1 MAFDGFRPLDER
13 SLLDYLKATPSLAA
27 KLGNQ
32 FDKLQIKEIGDGNL
46 NFVFVVKGASGSLVV
61 KQALPYIRCIG
72 ESWPMTKDRAYF
84 EALALEE
91 HGRLCPNHVPEVY
104 HFDREMSLIGMR
116 YIEPPHINLRKG
128 LIAAVEYPFLADH
141 ISDYM
146 SKTLFYTSLL
156 YLTTTNHKSAVA
168 KFCGNVA
175 MCRHTAQV
183 IFSDPYKVSEY
194 NRWNSPYLDVDAE
207 AVREDNVLKLE
218 VAQLKSKF
226 CESSQALIH
235 GDLHTSS
242 LMVTVNSTQVID
254 PEFAFYGPMGFDVG
268 AFIGNLILAY
278 YAQDGLANEGD
289 DRKVYKKWLLKTIS
303 DTWNLFHTKFTAL
316 WDKHKDGPGE
326 AYLSEI
332 YNNSELHLLVK
343 EKYMEEL
350 FHDTLGFGAAKM
362 IRRIVGVAH
371 VEDLESIEDASTRGM
386 CERKA
391 LDFAKKLMKERTK
404 FHSISEVVSAIQ
416 HLDNI

>member
-1 MAFDGFRPLDER
+1 MAFDGFRPLDDK

-32 FDKLQIKEIGDGNL
+32 FDKLQIKEVGDGNL
-46 NFVFVVKGASGSLVV
+46 NFVFVVEGASGSLVV

-116 YIEPPHINLRKG
+116 YIEPPHVNLRKG
-128 LIAAVEYPFLADH
+128 LIAAIEYPFLADH

-156 YLTTTNHKSAVA
+156 YLTTTDHKSAVA
-168 KFCGNVA
+168 KYCGNVA

-194 NRWNSPYLDVDAE
+194 NRWNSPYLDADAE
-207 AVREDNVLKLE
+207 AVREDDVLKLE

-226 CESSQALIH
+226 LERSQALIH

-242 LMVTVNSTQVID
+242 LMVTINSTQVID

-289 DRKVYKKWLLKTIS
+289 DRKVYKIWLLKTIS

-316 WDKHKDGPGE
+316 WDKHRDGPGE
-326 AYLSEI
+326 AYLPEI

-343 EKYMEEL
+343 QKYMEEL

-371 VEDLESIEDASTRGM
+371 VEDLESIEDASTRAV